1 MQMSKQNI
9 FSDFSD
15 LKNKNILVIG
25 GFGLIGKAV
34 CEGFAAV
41 GSNLYI
47 GSRNKDSEF
56 LKKLSRHGKTT
67 YLKIDI
73 TSSKDIDKAI
83 KTILGKAKSIDV
95 FVNATWP
102 RAAGLGETVESV
114 SYDSIKENL
123 IEQLGSYYNC
133 TQRIAMQMKKQ
144 KHGSI
149 INFSS
154 IYGIVAPTFS
164 IYKGT
169 NMTSPVAYALIKGG
183 LNGLTRYFASY
194 FGKYNV
200 RVNSISPGGIYRNEN
215 IKFVRNYKKLT
226 PLGRI
231 GMPEDLI
238 MPTLFLASEGS
249 KYITGH
255 NLLVDGGWTI
265 H

>member
-83 KTILGKAKSIDV
+83 KTIVGKAKSIDV

-133 TQRIAMQMKKQ
+133 TQKIAMQMKKQ

-169 NMTSPVAYALIKGG
+169 NITSPVAYALIKGG
-183 LNGLTRYFASY
+183 LNGLTRY
-194 FGKYNV
+194 
-200 RVNSISPGGIYRNEN
+200 SISPGGIYRNEN

-226 PLGRI
+226 PLGRM
-231 GMPEDLI
+231 GTPEDLI